1 MRAMILA
8 AGFGTR
14 LRPLTDTVPKALVEV
29 AGHPMVA
36 YPLAVVRE
44 AGIREVII
52 NLHHLGGEI
61 RRVLGDGSRYGL
73 AITYS
78 EEDPILDTGG
88 AIKKAEPF
96 LGGDT
101 FVVLNADMV
110 IDLDLAS
117 VVAWHRQRGAVATM
131 VLRRNDGPRDY
142 GLIEVD
148 RGGRIRRFLGQPPE
162 LAENLAPEELT
173 PMMFTGVHVF
183 EPAVFSYMR
192 EGRFG
197 INAET
202 YPAML
207 AAGEPLYGYRFDGYW
222 SVLDTPDLL
231 AEGQRHIAAGGV
243 LAGSRHP
250 GRPTEHNP

>member
-1 MRAMILA
+1 MKAMILA

-14 LRPLTDTVPKALVEV
+14 LKPLTDTVPKALVEV

-52 NLHHLGGEI
+52 NLHHLGDAI
-61 RRVLGDGSRYGL
+61 RRQLGDGDRHGL
-73 AITYS
+73 SITYS
-78 EEDPILDTGG
+78 EENPILDTGG
-88 AIKKAEPF
+88 AIKKAEEF
-96 LGGDT
+96 LRGDT

-110 IDLDLAS
+110 IDLDLGA
-117 VVAWHRQRGAVATM
+117 VIEWHRAKRAMATM

-142 GLIEVD
+142 GVIEID
-148 RGGRIRRFLGQPPE
+148 RDGRIKRFLGVPADVDE
-162 LAENLAPEELT
+162 ALS

-183 EPAVFSYMR
+183 EPKVFDYMR

-207 AAGEPLYGYRFDGYW
+207 AAGEPLYGYAFDGYW
-222 SVLDTPDLL
+222 TVLDTPDLL
-231 AEGQRHIAAGGV
+231 AAGQDRIATGGV
-243 LAGSRHP
+243 LASTRHP
-250 GRPTEHNP
+250 GKIS